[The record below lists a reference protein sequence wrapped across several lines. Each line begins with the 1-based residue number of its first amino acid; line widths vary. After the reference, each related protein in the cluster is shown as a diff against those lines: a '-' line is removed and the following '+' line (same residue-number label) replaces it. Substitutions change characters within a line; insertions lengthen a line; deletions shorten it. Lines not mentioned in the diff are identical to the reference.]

1 MPSAL
6 PDLPLRELECFV
18 AVSESLH
25 FGRAAERLGV
35 SQGRVS
41 QMIKRLESRV
51 GASLF
56 VRTSRTVALSEIG
69 AELAARA
76 VPALA
81 ELRAGFDAA
90 QALAGSPERPLRIG
104 FQCTVYDS
112 VAEVVAT
119 LPAGAVQLV
128 ELPWADP
135 FGKLQSGEIDLGLV
149 LAPNR
154 EPGLRQLLEFSP
166 QPQFVALAKGHPLAG
181 KESITLRELSRV
193 PLIRP
198 GSAAPEYWRDAI
210 APLQPAAGTE
220 LHHADTAHTL
230 AEALSMVATRQAGVL
245 VCEASVAYM
254 PRPDVTYVP
263 VPELPISTLIALATD
278 RVPQHPLAA
287 EFITRLRVAVHSEP
301 LREPALPR
309 S

>member
-1 MPSAL
+1 MPTVS

-18 AVSESLH
+18 VLSESLH

-35 SQGRVS
+35 SKGRVS

-69 AELAARA
+69 AELATRA

-90 QALAGSPERPLRIG
+90 QAAALSPERPLRIG
-104 FQCTVYDS
+104 FQCAVYDS
-112 VAEVVAT
+112 VTGIVAGF
-119 LPAGAVQLV
+119 PAGAVQLV

-135 FGKLQSGEIDLGLV
+135 FGRLQRGEIDIALV
-149 LAPNR
+149 LSPSH

-166 QPQFVALAKGHPLAG
+166 QPQFVALAHAHPLTRR
-181 KESITLRELSRV
+181 EHVTLRELSQV
-193 PLIRP
+193 PLVRP
-198 GSAAPEYWRDAI
+198 GPAAPDYWRDVN
-210 APLQPAAGTE
+210 APRQTTAGTE
-220 LHHADTAHTL
+220 LPHAGTAHTL
-230 AEALSMVATRQAGVL
+230 SEALSIVATQHAGVL
-245 VCEASVAYM
+245 VCEASAAYM
-254 PRPDVTYVP
+254 PRPDVTYVS
-263 VPELPISTLIALATD
+263 VPELPISTLVALVAD
-278 RVPQHPLAA
+278 RFAQHPLAA
-287 EFITRLRVAVHSEP
+287 DFIGRLRATVSAEA
-301 LREPALPR
+301 LREPLLSR